1 MCGFAGSFAYADGP
15 AALDVLESQLHAL
28 RHRGPETPGVW
39 RGERARLGHQRLPI
53 IDTTEGGRQPIQN
66 EDGTVVVVVNGEFYG
81 SGAIRDRLRHRGHT
95 FRGASDSEVL
105 VHLWEEVGIGALQE
119 LTGMFALALFD
130 TRTRVLLLARDR
142 MGKKPLYWYDD
153 GHRIVFASELK
164 ALLLDPAV
172 PRNVEESAVVE
183 ALTFGYIAS
192 PRTIWK
198 GVQKLIPGQRL
209 LCDSSG
215 PRTEQ
220 YWAAPTEKIEPQ
232 SDHAAVGEL
241 RSLID
246 DAVRTRLVADVPIGV
261 FLSGGI
267 DSSCVAAVVA
277 AQCGPSVPTF
287 SIGVEGETE
296 GDIAHARL
304 MADHL
309 HTEHREYFIGPS
321 SLSLLPRLVWG
332 LDEPFFDPS
341 ILPSYHVARLARE
354 LVTVVLSGDGG
365 DEMFGGYDTYRK
377 ALRHA
382 SGDWVPLALRRQ
394 VASAARALPLG
405 QGALGRLRQLDRG
418 ILERHLANMSLFRP
432 EDIGSLLTPA
442 FAATATS
449 GPLGLLAEPPSPQ
462 AGRNGEAFAALLD
475 YDARTYLPDDVLTK
489 VDRMSM
495 LNTLEV
501 RTPLLDQRIVEFSAR
516 LPFSM
521 KVRQGVTKWILRE
534 STKQLLPDAI
544 LRRGKRGFGIPL
556 HRWMDHGLRT
566 LARQTLLDGRCARR
580 GWLNPKGVAAMLDRD
595 SWQPGRQAHRIFALT
610 CLELWART
618 YVDRPREEL
627 HSPLD
632 GLLELHPAVSAA
644 GVA

>member
-15 AALDVLESQLHAL
+15 AAFDVLESQLRAI
-28 RHRGPETPGVW
+28 RHRGPEPPGVW
-39 RGERARLGHQRLPI
+39 RGERVRLGHQRLPI
-53 IDTTEGGRQPIQN
+53 IDTSETGRQPIQN
-66 EDGTVVVVVNGEFYG
+66 EDGTVVVAVNGEFYG
-81 SGAIRDRLRHRGHT
+81 AGSIRDRLRHRGHT
-95 FRGASDSEVL
+95 FRGTSDSEVL
-105 VHLWEEVGIGALQE
+105 VHLWEDVGPDALQK

-130 TRTRVLLLARDR
+130 TKTRVLLLARDR

-153 GHRIVFASELK
+153 GHRIAFASELK

-172 PRNVEESAVVE
+172 PRDVDESAVVE

-192 PRTIWK
+192 PRSIWM
-198 GVQKLIPGQRL
+198 GVRKILPGQCL

-215 PRTEQ
+215 PRTKH
-220 YWAAPTEKIEPQ
+220 YWAASTEKADPRSEQ
-232 SDHAAVGEL
+232 AAAQEL
-241 RSLID
+241 RQLID

-261 FLSGGI
+261 LLSGGI
-267 DSSCVAAVVA
+267 DSSCVAAVVV
-277 AQCGPSVPTF
+277 AQCGPSMPTF

-296 GDIAHARL
+296 GDIVHARL
-304 MADHL
+304 MARHL
-309 HTEHREYFIGPS
+309 HTDHREYFIGPG

-341 ILPSYHVARLARE
+341 ILPTYHVAHLARE
-354 LVTVVLSGDGG
+354 QVTVVLSGDGG

-382 SGDWVPLALRRQ
+382 SGDWVPLAMRKQ

-418 ILERHLANMSLFRP
+418 IFERHLANMSLFRP
-432 EDIGSLLTPA
+432 EEFEDLLEPGLAAAVASEPLRSL
-442 FAATATS
+442 AAAS
-449 GPLGLLAEPPSPQ
+449 SSK
-462 AGRNGEAFAALLD
+462 AGQSGEAFAALLD
-475 YDARTYLPDDVLTK
+475 YDAKTYLPDDVLTK

-521 KVRQGVTKWILRE
+521 KVRQGITKWILRE
-534 STKQLLPDAI
+534 STRDLLPDAI

-556 HRWMDHGLRT
+556 HRWMDRGLRT
-566 LARQTLLDGRCARR
+566 LARETLLDGRCARR
-580 GWLNPKGVAAMLDRD
+580 GWLNPKGLAALFEPDRR
-595 SWQPGRQAHRIFALT
+595 QPGRQAHQIFALT

-618 YVDRPREEL
+618 YLDRAREEL

-632 GLLELHPAVSAA
+632 GALELHPAVSAA
-644 GVA
+644 SVA

>member
-15 AALDVLESQLHAL
+15 AVLDTLESQLRAL

-39 RGERARLGHQRLPI
+39 RDDRVTLGHHRLPI
-53 IDTTEGGRQPIQN
+53 IDTSESGRQPIQN

-81 SGAIRDRLRHRGHT
+81 AGAIRDRLRHHGHK
-95 FRGASDSEVL
+95 FRGSSDSEVL
-105 VHLWEEVGIGALQE
+105 VHLWEEAGTDALQE
-119 LTGMFALALFD
+119 LRGMFALAVYD
-130 TRTRVLLLARDR
+130 TRTRTLLLARDR

-172 PRNVEESAVVE
+172 PRNVDDSAVVE

-192 PRTIWK
+192 PRSIWK
-198 GVQKLIPGQRL
+198 GVQKLLPGQCL
-209 LCDSSG
+209 HCDSSG
-215 PRTEQ
+215 PRTNY
-220 YWAAPTEKIEPQ
+220 YWATPTEKAEPE
-232 SDHAAVGEL
+232 SDQAAAEEL
-241 RSLID
+241 RCLID

-261 FLSGGI
+261 LLSGGI

-277 AQCGPSVPTF
+277 AQVGPSIPTF
-287 SIGVEGETE
+287 SIGVEGETA
-296 GDIAHARL
+296 GDIDHARL
-304 MADHL
+304 MAEHL
-309 HTEHREYFIGPS
+309 HTEHREYFIGPD
-321 SLSLLPRLVWG
+321 SLSLLPRIVWG

-341 ILPSYHVARLARE
+341 ILPTYHVAHLARE
-354 LVTVVLSGDGG
+354 QVTVVLSGDGG

-382 SGDWVPLALRRQ
+382 SGDWVPLALRKQ

-418 ILERHLANMSLFRP
+418 IFERHLTNMSLFRP
-432 EDIGSLLTPA
+432 EELENLLTPA
-442 FAATATS
+442 LAAAAPS
-449 GPLGLLAEPPSPQ
+449 GPLRALAQASGPR
-462 AGRNGEAFAALLD
+462 AGRSDEAFAALLD
-475 YDARTYLPDDVLTK
+475 YDAKTYLPDDVLTK

-521 KVRQGVTKWILRE
+521 KVRQGITKWVLRE
-534 STKQLLPDAI
+534 STKHLLPDAI

-556 HRWMDHGLRT
+556 HRWMDRGLGT
-566 LARQTLLDGRCARR
+566 LARETLLDGRCTRR
-580 GWLNPKGVAAMLDRD
+580 GWLNPRGVAAMLERD
-595 SWQPGRQAHRIFALT
+595 SKQPGRQAHQIFALT
-610 CLELWART
+610 CLEMWART

-632 GLLELHPAVSAA
+632 GTLELHPAVSAA
-644 GVA
+644 SVA

>member
-1 MCGFAGSFAYADGP
+1 MCGFAGSFAYLDGP
-15 AALDVLESQLHAL
+15 AVFDTLDRQLRAL

-39 RGERARLGHQRLPI
+39 SGGGVKLGHQRLPI
-53 IDTTEGGRQPIQN
+53 IDTSETGRQPIQN
-66 EDGTVVVVVNGEFYG
+66 EDGSVVVVVNGEFYG
-81 SGAIRDRLRHRGHT
+81 AAAIRDRLRQRGHT
-95 FRGASDSEVL
+95 FRGSSDSEVL
-105 VHLWEEVGIGALQE
+105 VHLWEEAGIDALQE
-119 LTGMFALALFD
+119 LSGMFALAVFD
-130 TRTRVLLLARDR
+130 TKTRTLLLARDR

-153 GHRIVFASELK
+153 GRRIVFASELK

-172 PRNVEESAVVE
+172 PRDVNESAVVE

-192 PRTIWK
+192 PRSIWN
-198 GVQKLIPGQRL
+198 GVQKLLPGQSL
-209 LCDSSG
+209 VCDSSG
-215 PRTEQ
+215 PRTKA
-220 YWAAPTEKIEPQ
+220 YWAAPTETAEPS
-232 SDHAAVGEL
+232 SDQAAAEEL

-261 FLSGGI
+261 LLSGGI

-277 AQCGPSVPTF
+277 AQIGPSIPTF
-287 SIGVEGETE
+287 SIGVEGETA
-296 GDIAHARL
+296 GDIAHARM
-304 MADHL
+304 MAGHL
-309 HTEHREYFIGPS
+309 HTEHHEYFIGPG
-321 SLSLLPRLVWG
+321 SLALLPRLVWG

-341 ILPSYHVARLARE
+341 LLPTYHVAHLARE
-354 LVTVVLSGDGG
+354 QVTVVLSGDGG

-382 SGDWVPLALRRQ
+382 SGDWVPLALRKQ

-405 QGALGRLRQLDRG
+405 QGALGRLRQLDQG
-418 ILERHLANMSLFRP
+418 ILERHLTNMSLFRP
-432 EDIGSLLTPA
+432 EEFENLLAPDL
-442 FAATATS
+442 AATT
-449 GPLGLLAEPPSPQ
+449 PLGPVRSLADASGSK

-475 YDARTYLPDDVLTK
+475 YDAKTYLPDDVLTK

-495 LNTLEV
+495 LSTLEV

-556 HRWMDHGLRT
+556 HRWMDRGLRT
-566 LARQTLLDGRCARR
+566 LARETLLDGRSARR
-580 GWLNPKGVAAMLDRD
+580 GWLNPKGLAAMLERE
-595 SWQPGRQAHRIFALT
+595 SKQPGRQAHQIFALT

-618 YVDRPREEL
+618 YVDRSREEL
-627 HSPLD
+627 QSPLD
-632 GLLELHPAVSAA
+632 GALELHPAVSAA
-644 GVA
+644 SVA

>member
-15 AALDVLESQLHAL
+15 AALDVLENQLRAL
-28 RHRGPETPGVW
+28 RHRGPEAPGIW

-53 IDTTEGGRQPIQN
+53 IDTSEAGRQPIQN
-66 EDGTVVVVVNGEFYG
+66 EDGTVVNGEFYG

-105 VHLWEEVGIGALQE
+105 VHLWEDVGIAALQE
-119 LTGMFALALFD
+119 LTGMFALAVFD

-172 PRNVEESAVVE
+172 PRDVEESAVVE

-198 GVQKLIPGQRL
+198 GVQKLLPGQRL

-220 YWAAPTEKIEPQ
+220 YWAAPTERMEPR
-232 SDHAAVGEL
+232 SDDAAVDEL
-241 RSLID
+241 RGLID

-277 AQCGPSVPTF
+277 AQCGPSIPTF

-304 MADHL
+304 MARHL
-309 HTEHREYFIGPS
+309 HTEHHEYFIGPD

-354 LVTVVLSGDGG
+354 RVTVVLSGDGG

-432 EDIGSLLTPA
+432 EDIGSVLTPDM
-442 FAATATS
+442 AAAAAS
-449 GPLGLLAEPPSPQ
+449 GPLRLLAETPSSQ
-462 AGRNGEAFAALLD
+462 AGRNGEPFAALLD
-475 YDARTYLPDDVLTK
+475 YDAKTYLPDDVLTK

-521 KVRQGVTKWILRE
+521 KVRQGVTKWVLRE

-544 LRRGKRGFGIPL
+544 LSRGKRGFGIPL
-556 HRWMDHGLRT
+556 HRWMDHGLGT
-566 LARQTLLDGRCARR
+566 LARETLLDGGCARR
-580 GWLNPKGVAAMLDRD
+580 GWLNPKGLAAMLDKD
-595 SWQPGRQAHRIFALT
+595 SRQPGRQAHQIFALT

-632 GLLELHPAVSAA
+632 GALELHPAVTAA

>member
-15 AALDVLESQLHAL
+15 AVSDVLERQLRAL

-39 RGERARLGHQRLPI
+39 RGDGVKLGHQRLPI
-53 IDTTEGGRQPIQN
+53 IDTSENGKQPIQN

-81 SGAIRDRLRHRGHT
+81 SGTVRDRLRHRGHT
-95 FRGASDSEVL
+95 FRSASDSEVL
-105 VHLWEEVGIGALQE
+105 VHLWEDVGIAALQE

-130 TRTRVLLLARDR
+130 TKARVLLLARDR

-172 PRNVEESAVVE
+172 PRDVDESAVVE

-192 PRTIWK
+192 PRSIWK
-198 GVQKLIPGQRL
+198 GVQKLLPGQCL
-209 LCDSSG
+209 LCDSAG
-215 PRTEQ
+215 PRTKD
-220 YWAAPTEKIEPQ
+220 YWTAPTEKVEPA
-232 SDHAAVGEL
+232 SDQAAAEEL
-241 RSLID
+241 RRLID

-277 AQCGPSVPTF
+277 AQCGPSIPTF
-287 SIGVEGETE
+287 SIGVEGETA

-309 HTEHREYFIGPS
+309 RTDHHEYFIGPG
-321 SLSLLPRLVWG
+321 SLSLLPRIVWG

-341 ILPSYHVARLARE
+341 ILPSYHVAHLARE
-354 LVTVVLSGDGG
+354 QVTVVLSGDGG

-382 SGDWVPLALRRQ
+382 SGDWVPLALRRP

-418 ILERHLANMSLFRP
+418 ILERHLANMSLFRS
-432 EDIGSLLTPA
+432 EEFENLLTPDL
-442 FAATATS
+442 AAAAPS
-449 GPLGLLAEPPSPQ
+449 GPLRSLAPASSSN
-462 AGRNGEAFAALLD
+462 AGDGEAFAALLD
-475 YDARTYLPDDVLTK
+475 YDAKTYLPDDVLTK

-521 KVRQGVTKWILRE
+521 KVRQGITKWVLRE
-534 STKQLLPDAI
+534 STKQLLPDAV

-566 LARQTLLDGRCARR
+566 LARETLLDGRCARR
-580 GWLNPKGVAAMLDRD
+580 GWLNPKGLAALLDRN
-595 SWQPGRQAHRIFALT
+595 SRQPGRRAHQIFALT

-618 YVDRPREEL
+618 YVDRSREEVQ
-627 HSPLD
+627 SPLD
-632 GLLELHPAVSAA
+632 GALELHPAVSAA
-644 GVA
+644 SVA

>member
-15 AALDVLESQLHAL
+15 AVFDVLESQLRAL
-28 RHRGPETPGVW
+28 RHRGPETPGIW
-39 RGERARLGHQRLPI
+39 RGECARLGHQRLPI
-53 IDTTEGGRQPIQN
+53 IDTSEGGRQPIQN

-81 SGAIRDRLRHRGHT
+81 AGAVRDRLRRHGHT

-105 VHLWEEVGIGALQE
+105 VHLWEDVGTEALQE

-130 TRTRVLLLARDR
+130 TKSRVLFLARDR

-172 PRNVEESAVVE
+172 PRDVDESAVVE

-192 PRTIWK
+192 PRSIWK
-198 GVQKLIPGQRL
+198 GVQKLLPGQSL

-215 PRTEQ
+215 PRTKD
-220 YWAAPTEKIEPQ
+220 YWAAPTEKIDPE
-232 SDHAAVGEL
+232 SDQAATEEL
-241 RSLID
+241 RRLID

-277 AQCGPSVPTF
+277 AQCGPSIPTF

-296 GDIAHARL
+296 GDIAYARV
-304 MADHL
+304 MARHL
-309 HTEHREYFIGPS
+309 HTEHREYFIGPG

-354 LVTVVLSGDGG
+354 QVTVVLSGDGG

-382 SGDWVPLALRRQ
+382 SGDWVPMALRRQ

-418 ILERHLANMSLFRP
+418 ILERHLTNMSLFRP
-432 EDIGSLLTPA
+432 EEFENLLAPGL
-442 FAATATS
+442 AAMVPS
-449 GPLGLLAEPPSPQ
+449 GPLRSLADASSPQ
-462 AGRNGEAFAALLD
+462 AGRSSEAFAALLD
-475 YDARTYLPDDVLTK
+475 YDAKTYLPDDVLTK

-521 KVRQGVTKWILRE
+521 KVRNGITKWVLRE

-566 LARQTLLDGRCARR
+566 LARETLLDGRCARR
-580 GWLNPKGVAAMLDRD
+580 GWLNPKGLAAMFDRD
-595 SWQPGRQAHRIFALT
+595 SRQPGRQAHQIFALT

-618 YVDRPREEL
+618 YLDRPREEL

-632 GLLELHPAVSAA
+632 GALELHPAVSAA
-644 GVA
+644 SVA